1 MNNVIRIIGENVPD
15 MEAVDFSENKLPS
28 LENFTLLEECA
39 PNLKILNLSN
49 NRLNDIRELEKL
61 KSLNIRVIDLRNNAL
76 VSKFKQRSDYI
87 EKVRDILGK
96 FGKF

>member
-1 MNNVIRIIGENVPD
+1 MPD

-49 NRLNDIRELEKL
+49 NRLNDIREL
-61 KSLNIRVIDLRNNAL
+61 DP
-76 VSKFKQRSDYI
+76 KFSN
-87 EKVRDILGK
+87 
-96 FGKF
+96 